1 MRIINIIGLST
12 FLSIFIKYKSIIAF
26 IIFFNGILY
35 HSYEKNHYLKN
46 YDILC
51 NFLITSY
58 FLYFYFNS
66 VRNYYF
72 IAIGIYILNTYF
84 FEILGIYNRD
94 ISDFIHI
101 IGVQYILS
109 LALIIIIKKNNTINK

>member
-35 HSYEKNHYLKN
+35 HSFEKNHYLKN

-72 IAIGIYILNTYF
+72 IGIGIYILNTYF

-109 LALIIIIKKNNTINK
+109 LALIIIIKKNNSINK

>member
-58 FLYFYFNS
+58 FLYFHFNS

-72 IAIGIYILNTYF
+72 IAVSIYILNSYF

-109 LALIIIIKKNNTINK
+109 LALIIIIKKNNIINK